1 MSLDPPR
8 HSASVWPGYVA
19 AVSSLV
25 LSLLLLAGVL
35 VVSISQA
42 GRVVENYNNQLI
54 ESVIQSELQAQ
65 ELEQIK
71 DSAAAAAAAAS
82 AKRPTVKP
90 TPADTSKSS
99 LIDMQVRSLSDVQ
112 AALVEKTSEL
122 NKAQEELVRLK
133 AQNRPAEKQLREA
146 EAIKWYR
153 LIFTAGSEAMDETM
167 LSQLRQQLLRD
178 GALNVNER
186 WQLESGTKGLDAVA
200 EREVYRLMLGVRTQL
215 LAVGLNAD
223 QVKVVINRELAPQ
236 DLNANKSPQPKGV
249 VIFTLQRAM
258 NKASR

>member
-54 ESVIQSELQAQ
+54 ASVIQSELQAR
-65 ELEQIK
+65 ELEQLK
-71 DSAAAAAAAAS
+71 DSAAS
-82 AKRPTVKP
+82 GKRPTAKP
-90 TPADTSKSS
+90 TPADPSKPSQ
-99 LIDMQVRSLSDVQ
+99 IDLQVRSLSDVQ

-133 AQNRPAEKQLREA
+133 AQNRPAEKQVKEA
-146 EAIKWYR
+146 ETIKWYR

-178 GALNVNER
+178 GPLNVNER

-200 EREVYRLMLGVRTQL
+200 EREIYRLMLGVRTQL
-215 LAVGLNAD
+215 LGIGLNAD

-249 VIFTLQRAM
+249 VILTLQRTM